1 MPNKSFV
8 VMFLFAFILSASM
21 LVGQRMSSDP
31 VDNVVAMTLSPAPD
45 GAGVVVSAVQTA
57 QCVPFYTATLELSE
71 FADGRWNIVD
81 TIRANI
87 GSMRSIE
94 INGQVL
100 PGRKDFRFGNV
111 RLGPMGRV
119 FRLGISSASVLSE
132 NGCVVGTKSRPYTH
146 IELAYF
152 IWGQPPE
159 WPNDL
164 YLGPAATLALSGDKA
179 LEFRVLNAKNS
190 TRLILSQDAGWDF
203 VRAKTRVIE
212 TGASGFSLDIEDFR
226 QGTPVRMYAVDLVTG
241 ESFSVTMGLPQSFG
255 RAKQ

>member
-1 MPNKSFV
+1 
-8 VMFLFAFILSASM
+8 
-21 LVGQRMSSDP
+21 MSSNP
-31 VDNVVAMTLSPAPD
+31 VDNVVALAISPAPD
-45 GAGVVVSAVQTA
+45 GAGVIVSAVQTA
-57 QCVPFYTATLELSE
+57 ECTPYYVATLELSE
-71 FADGRWNIVD
+71 YADGRWYVID
-81 TIRANI
+81 TIRANL

-94 INGQVL
+94 VNGQVL

-111 RLGPMGRV
+111 KLGPTGRV

-132 NGCVVGTKSRPYTH
+132 NGCTVGTKSRPYTH

-159 WPNDL
+159 WPSGL
-164 YLGPAATLALSGDKA
+164 YIGPAATLALSGDKA
-179 LEFRVLNAKNS
+179 LEFRILNAKNP

-212 TGASGFSLDIEDFR
+212 AGASGFSFDIEDFR
-226 QGTPVRMYAVDLVTG
+226 PGASVRMYAVDLVTG